1 MLTRKKVLK
10 CFVMLL
16 PASRIAELHI
26 SNIFCVVES
35 LYVGRRP
42 RKKTRAFILV
52 GFFQAC
58 PGAKAP
64 KIPLDCLIGLRS
76 WEKRKIWKS
85 FFPADL
91 LWSKS
96 HRLLALVRKESVD
109 DFVFLHV
116 VNHQRKKNP
125 DFLLVIY
132 AKLWLNLFC
141 IPKQFVRWV

>member
-1 MLTRKKVLK
+1 
-10 CFVMLL
+10 MLL

-42 RKKTRAFILV
+42 RKKENQGLYF
-52 GFFQAC
+52 GWFF
-58 PGAKAP
+58 PGLPRRKGP
-64 KIPLDCLIGLRS
+64 KDSSRLSYWVKELRE
-76 WEKRKIWKS
+76 EKNLKV
-85 FFPADL
+85 FPADL

-141 IPKQFVRWV
+141 IPKQFVR